1 MMIEPDEVFNSI
13 RRGYTDLNS
22 ATDEEIFD
30 YFQDIDTDSMQGH
43 ISNIKGIL
51 FEQEYVDSLE
61 EIGVHASI
69 FEETNHPIT
78 DISIFNDNG
87 EVINELQLKATESVS
102 YINEALAE
110 NPDVAIVATS
120 EVANEIGSDMVIDSG
135 ITDAILEDSVLEV
148 LSPIPITKTGLAF
161 CGLGLLFGLP
171 F

>member
-1 MMIEPDEVFNSI
+1 MIETEEIFDSI

-22 ATDEEIFD
+22 ATNEEIFD
-30 YFQDIDTDSMQGH
+30 YFQNINADSMQGH
-43 ISNIKGIL
+43 INNIKGIL
-51 FEQEYVDSLE
+51 FEQEYVESLE
-61 EIGVHASI
+61 EIGIHASI

-78 DISIFNDNG
+78 DISIFDDNG
-87 EVINELQLKATESVS
+87 DVINELQLKATESVS

-120 EVANEIGSDMVIDSG
+120 EIANEIGSDMVIDSG
-135 ITDAILEDSVLEV
+135 ISEALLEDSILETI
-148 LSPIPITKTGLAF
+148 SPIPVTKTGLAF